1 MASKVQSP
9 DTGLSPPDEEEERQ
23 VRLSVNLNATVA
35 ETLKS
40 YSKRQGITVTEAI
53 RRAVGVLKYIDDAQR
68 RGATLNIEESGSLK
82 EVQFLV

>member
-1 MASKVQSP
+1 MTSKVQSP
-9 DTGLSPPDEEEERQ
+9 DTGLSPPGEDEERQ
-23 VRLSVNLNATVA
+23 VRLSVNLNASA
-35 ETLKS
+35 ADTLKM

-53 RRAVGVLKYIDDAQR
+53 RRAIGVLKYIDDAQR